1 MSSPS
6 NIELSII
13 IPAINEAESLPKL
26 ITTLGQQQDIR
37 FEIIIADGGSS
48 DNTLTL
54 CQAAAE
60 AVKIP
65 LQAINAPAGRAKQM
79 NEGSRHAHATDLL
92 FLHADT
98 TVDDPRLLANA
109 RDSIQQIRRTTNDD
123 QIAGHF
129 PLRFVRSSS
138 DHDGGYYFYEAKTTL
153 NRRDCINGDQG
164 FWLSKTYLQQLGG
177 FDESLDYMEDARLAN
192 KIFDSGRW
200 VTLPG
205 KLGTSARRFESEGLK
220 QRQTLNALL
229 CNFERIGLHSFF
241 DAAKTAYRQ
250 QGQAE
255 TLNLAPFLIII
266 HRLSFS
272 EGLRQGFRYWLDTG
286 SYVAENAWQLAFQK
300 DCQRNRTA
308 GHTAGDGEQHTLKF
322 YDQCIGPLITSLPAR
337 VITALLT
344 AIWFYGL
351 LIIKQLS
358 TFTLSIKTA
367 NTN

>member
-1 MSSPS
+1 MSSTS
-6 NIELSII
+6 HIELSII

-65 LQAINAPAGRAKQM
+65 LQGINAPPGRAKQM
-79 NEGSRHAHATDLL
+79 NAGSLHAHADDLL

-98 TVDDPRLLANA
+98 TVDDPLLLTNA
-109 RDSIQQIRRTTNDD
+109 RDSIQQIRSTTNDD
-123 QIAGHF
+123 KIAGHF
-129 PLRFVRSSS
+129 PLRFVRSNN

-200 VTLPG
+200 ITLPG
-205 KLGTSARRFESEGLK
+205 KVGTSARRFESEGLK

-229 CNFERIGLHSFF
+229 CNFERIGLHRFF
-241 DAAKTAYRQ
+241 DAAKAAYRQ

-272 EGLRQGFRYWLDTG
+272 DGLRQGFRYWLDTG

-300 DCQRNRTA
+300 DCRRNREA
-308 GHTAGDGEQHTLKF
+308 GAAPGDGEQFSLKF
-322 YDQCIGPLITSLPAR
+322 YDQCIEPLITSLPAR

-351 LIIKQLS
+351 LVITRLR
-358 TFTLSIKTA
+358 
-367 NTN
+367 

>member
-1 MSSPS
+1 MSSAS

-13 IPAINEAESLPKL
+13 IPAINEAESLPIL
-26 ITTLGQQQDIR
+26 ITTLGQQQDIH

-60 AVKIP
+60 TAGIP
-65 LQAINAPAGRAKQM
+65 LQGINTPAGRAKQM
-79 NEGSRHAHATDLL
+79 NTGTLHAHADDLL

-98 TVDDPRLLANA
+98 TVDDPQLLANA
-109 RDSIQQIRRTTNDD
+109 RDNIQQLRNTTHDD
-123 QIAGHF
+123 KIAGHF
-129 PLRFVRSSS
+129 PLRFVRSNN

-164 FWLSKTYLQQLGG
+164 FWLSKKYFQQLGG

-200 VTLPG
+200 ITLPG
-205 KLGTSARRFESEGLK
+205 KVGTSARRFESEGLK

-241 DAAKTAYRQ
+241 DAAKAAYRQ

-255 TLNLAPFLIII
+255 TLNLGPFLVII
-266 HRLSFS
+266 HHLSFA
-272 EGLRQGFRYWLDTG
+272 EGLKQGFRYWLDTG

-300 DCQRNRTA
+300 DCRRNREA
-308 GHTAGDGEQHTLKF
+308 GVAAGDGEQYSLRF
-322 YDQCIGPLITSLPAR
+322 YEQCIEPLITSLPAR

-351 LIIKQLS
+351 LVI
-358 TFTLSIKTA
+358 TRFR
-367 NTN
+367 